1 MVSHEFVDRK
11 GGKDD
16 SGYIAVSTCSTWRQ
30 AVTLTRLHGMNTF
43 SPLVSNNRGR
53 LKNMNAGISEVN
65 DGSVTLL
72 E

>member
-16 SGYIAVSTCSTWRQ
+16 SGYIAVSTCRSWRQ
-30 AVTLTRLHGMNTF
+30 TVTLTRFHGMNAF
-43 SPLVSNNRGR
+43 SPLVPNNRGR

-65 DGSVTLL
+65 DGFTALL